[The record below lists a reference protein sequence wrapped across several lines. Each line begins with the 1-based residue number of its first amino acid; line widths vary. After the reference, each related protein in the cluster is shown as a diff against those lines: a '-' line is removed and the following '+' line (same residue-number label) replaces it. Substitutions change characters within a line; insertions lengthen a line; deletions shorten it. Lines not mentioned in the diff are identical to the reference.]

1 MYIQEKI
8 LMLRNF
14 FKVMGLGI
22 FLIAPAMAVE
32 VKIGVIDTQKAIMQ
46 TIKAKNMSDKFI
58 KDFTKDEEKVK
69 KIQSELE
76 ALNEKVKKSGVAPSK
91 EDQAAFKNKSQ
102 SRAEI
107 INKIKHHEQ
116 ERLKELRAAV
126 DPKIKDIM
134 KEIAEKGGY
143 TIIIDKVAAPYYD
156 EADDVTQQ
164 ATEKLN
170 QVLK

>member
-1 MYIQEKI
+1 MV
-8 LMLRNF
+8 LS
-14 FKVMGLGI
+14 VV
-22 FLIAPAMAVE
+22 LIAPAIAAD
-32 VKIGVIDTQKAIMQ
+32 VKIGVIDMQKAIMQ
-46 TIKAKNMSDKFI
+46 TAKAKSMSDQFI
-58 KDFTKDEEKVK
+58 KDFTKDEESVK
-69 KIQSELE
+69 KIQAELE
-76 ALNEKVKKSGVAPSK
+76 ALSEKVKKSGAAPSK
-91 EDQAAFKNKSQ
+91 ADQAAFKTKSQ
-102 SRAEI
+102 ARAEI

-116 ERLKELRAAV
+116 ERLQDLRKAV

>member
-1 MYIQEKI
+1 MV
-8 LMLRNF
+8 LS
-14 FKVMGLGI
+14 VV
-22 FLIAPAMAVE
+22 LIAPAIAAD
-32 VKIGVIDTQKAIMQ
+32 VKIGVIDMQKAIMQ
-46 TIKAKNMSDKFI
+46 TAKAKSMSDQFI
-58 KDFTKDEEKVK
+58 KDFTKDEENVK
-69 KIQSELE
+69 KIQAELE
-76 ALNEKVKKSGVAPSK
+76 ALSEKVKKSGAAPSK
-91 EDQAAFKNKSQ
+91 ADQAAFKTKSQ
-102 SRAEI
+102 ARAEI

-116 ERLKELRAAV
+116 ERLQDLRKAV